1 MAVAGVAI
9 AIDPSLEQLNEGIK
23 NLGNK
28 RVSAQLLKQALT
40 KAIEPTFRRLQQ
52 ITPVGPT
59 GNLKRAVSKKIKTY
73 PKDGGAVAL
82 VGYQRAGRQDSGSAA
97 GGSVRAGKDRGFHQW
112 WLEYGTRSRTVSKFA
127 NKPYQRRSP
136 STPFTRIRNGQQEV
150 VRGKGLVHW
159 VSGQNAYI
167 ASSYNRLGP
176 FETVR
181 SSDRSRVQTDPA
193 YPQAYFRKS
202 SQPIVIPPTPAG
214 GVAGIPPV
222 QTAWAQTQS
231 QVAEILTRELSIS
244 YERALQALTF
254 RESGSITD

>member
-1 MAVAGVAI
+1 MAVAGVSI
-9 AIDPSLEQLNEGIK
+9 AFDPGLDQLNEGIK

-28 RVSAQLLKQALT
+28 RVSSQLLKAALT

-73 PKDGGAVAL
+73 PRDGGAVAL
-82 VGYQRAGRQDSGSAA
+82 VGYQRAGAADSVSAA

-112 WLEYGTRSRTVSKFA
+112 WLEYGTKLRTVAKFA

-136 STPFTRIRNGQQEV
+136 TTPFTRTRNGRQEV

-176 FETVR
+176 FQTVR

-193 YPQAYFRKS
+193 YPQAFFRKS
-202 SQPIVIPPTPAG
+202 SQPIVIPPTQAG
-214 GVAGIPPV
+214 GVAGQPPV

-231 QVAEILTRELSIS
+231 QVAEILQRELAIS

-254 RESGSITD
+254 RDSGSITE